1 MQLYWRY
8 VGGCAP
14 PRFATSLEHVTERIR
29 RGDVPNVRALFVAIG
44 TDVGTTLA
52 RGCRSSASC
61 WAAMRAR
68 RELLEPPELWRGRLV
83 TSRMVP
89 KLGDSSDAA
98 SAQAWGM
105 TANDSTHPMYIEE
118 SLVDLTVCRRAA
130 WLVGWSSSSFSLTLA
145 RYRALDHGEGW
156 WSNCQDAAIWRND
169 GGLTR
174 NLCNCSKA

>member
-1 MQLYWRY
+1 
-8 VGGCAP
+8 
-14 PRFATSLEHVTERIR
+14 
-29 RGDVPNVRALFVAIG
+29 
-44 TDVGTTLA
+44 
-52 RGCRSSASC
+52 
-61 WAAMRAR
+61 MRAR

-83 TSRMVP
+83 TSRVVP

-98 SAQAWGM
+98 SAQAWSM
-105 TANDSTHPMYIEE
+105 KANDSTHPRYLEE

-169 GGLTR
+169 GGLVR